1 MHQYKPCKCN
11 HKTFLSLNKKCR
23 RLDSAWAWTKNDLKL
38 VDSLPKESP
47 QSTPNGNTHCDTV
60 TENVS
65 VRQSADSP
73 ADKNDASSSSNDQD
87 ILCNITSQKSAVIQ
101 NTINTNAVHKYFHV
115 NCLNCQNGNMYPNK
129 LKYTL
134 IVEAHKLML
143 KKCLT
148 KILRHL

>member
-1 MHQYKPCKCN
+1 MHQYKPCKHN

-23 RLDSAWAWTKNDLKL
+23 RFDSAWTWTKNDLKL
-38 VDSLPKESP
+38 VDFLPKESP
-47 QSTPNGNTHCDTV
+47 QSTPNGNTYFDAV

-73 ADKNDASSSSNDQD
+73 ADKNDTSSSSNDQD

-101 NTINTNAVHKYFHV
+101 NTIDTNAVCKIF
-115 NCLNCQNGNMYPNK
+115 P
-129 LKYTL
+129 
-134 IVEAHKLML
+134 HKLFKL
-143 KKCLT
+143 PKQKHVSQQTEIHTYCRSTQTHVKKSLT